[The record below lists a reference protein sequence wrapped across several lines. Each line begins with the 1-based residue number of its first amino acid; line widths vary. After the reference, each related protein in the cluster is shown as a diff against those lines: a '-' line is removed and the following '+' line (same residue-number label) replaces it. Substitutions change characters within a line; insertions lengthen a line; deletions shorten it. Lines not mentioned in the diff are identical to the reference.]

1 MTHLP
6 ALAALLALLVFF
18 WCVGAVG
25 RARGRYSIHA
35 PATTGNPDFERVFR
49 VQMNTLEALAMFLP
63 ALWIAA
69 RYGNPTWAGGI
80 GLLWVAGRVWYAL
93 AYFQAAAKRG
103 PGFVIGCAATIA
115 LWLMGSVGVVKAMLA
130 G

>member
-18 WCVGAVG
+18 WCVGSVG
-25 RARGRYSIHA
+25 RARARYSIHA

-80 GLLWVAGRVWYAL
+80 GLLWVAGRVWYAI
-93 AYFQAAAKRG
+93 AYAKAAGKRS
-103 PGFVIGCAATIA
+103 PGFAIGSVATIA
-115 LWLMGSVGVVKAMLA
+115 LWLMGAIGVVKAMLIS
-130 G
+130 

>member
-6 ALAALLALLVFF
+6 ALASLLAIVVFF
-18 WCVGAVG
+18 WCIGSVA
-25 RARGRYSIHA
+25 RARSRYSIHA

-63 ALWIAA
+63 VLWIAA
-69 RYGNPTWAGGI
+69 RYGNPAFAGGI
-80 GLLWVAGRVWYAL
+80 GLVWVVGRVWYAI
-93 AYFQAAAKRG
+93 AYAQDAGKRG
-103 PGFVIGCAATIA
+103 PGFAIGSVATIA
-115 LWLMGSVGVVKAMLA
+115 LWLLGAIGVVKAMLA